1 MARHAVVDLAQIFKT
16 APSDARLDASRL
28 QPGDLDR
35 IRAILEKNDTHLRQ
49 GEGVEQKLT
58 ELRLMYEPY
67 VCALSEMLL
76 MPLPPW
82 IVGADAIDNW
92 KTSAWGRIQ

>member
-1 MARHAVVDLAQIFKT
+1 M
-16 APSDARLDASRL
+16 
-28 QPGDLDR
+28 PGDLGR
-35 IRAILEKNDTHLRQ
+35 IREILAKNNTNLRD
-49 GEGVEQKLT
+49 GEEAEQKLA
-58 ELRLMYEPY
+58 ELRGMYEPY

-82 IVGADAIDNW
+82 IVGAAAIDNW